1 VLCARVA
8 APTPV
13 GGALR
18 ERPRLVMRRDDRKND
33 HYERSSRKEQHYGGG
48 AHDGPVPACPPLLL
62 LQRNS
67 RRVRWTIAGGRIV
80 QLYPGD
86 PTPRATEKNHDASC
100 RQRTRPH
107 SPSHHGEVTKDRGS
121 WGADLARPSVKGAWF
136 LSRDCPLFRPG
147 ISPVGANL
155 ASVMHCRRSLL
166 PAAGRC
172 GCCHRCCQ
180 SRAVSAARTFDSGPG
195 PSAGRPLPI
204 GLTAA
209 DPFAGGEVSRADSRV
224 R

>member
-1 VLCARVA
+1 
-8 APTPV
+8 
-13 GGALR
+13 
-18 ERPRLVMRRDDRKND
+18 MRRDDHKND
-33 HYERSSRKEQHYGGG
+33 HYERGSRKEQHYGGG
-48 AHDGPVPACPPLLL
+48 AHNDPVPARPPSLF

-121 WGADLARPSVKGAWF
+121 WGADLARPSEKGAWF
-136 LSRDCPLFRPG
+136 LSRDCPLFRPD
-147 ISPVGANL
+147 ISAVVVNL
-155 ASVMHCRRSLL
+155 ASVLRRRRSPL
-166 PAAGRC
+166 PAVGSC
-172 GCCHRCCQ
+172 GSCHRCCQ
-180 SRAVSAARTFDSGPG
+180 PRALLAASSLAHRVLGPHLHSGAG
-195 PSAGRPLPI
+195 PCAPQLSSI

-209 DPFAGGEVSRADSRV
+209 
-224 R
+224 

>member
-1 VLCARVA
+1 MFEAVSARPSLVIASLFVFDSMWGGPVLCVRVAARLA

-18 ERPRLVMRRDDRKND
+18 GRPRLVMRRDDRKND

-100 RQRTRPH
+100 RQRT
-107 SPSHHGEVTKDRGS
+107 
-121 WGADLARPSVKGAWF
+121 
-136 LSRDCPLFRPG
+136 
-147 ISPVGANL
+147 
-155 ASVMHCRRSLL
+155 
-166 PAAGRC
+166 
-172 GCCHRCCQ
+172 
-180 SRAVSAARTFDSGPG
+180 GPT
-195 PSAGRPLPI
+195 PQAT
-204 GLTAA
+204 TAK
-209 DPFAGGEVSRADSRV
+209 
-224 R
+224 

>member
-1 VLCARVA
+1 MLCARVAARLA

-18 ERPRLVMRRDDRKND
+18 GRPRLVMRRDDHKND

-107 SPSHHGEVTKDRGS
+107 STHGPD
-121 WGADLARPSVKGAWF
+121 AL
-136 LSRDCPLFRPG
+136 
-147 ISPVGANL
+147 
-155 ASVMHCRRSLL
+155 
-166 PAAGRC
+166 AGRRR
-172 GCCHRCCQ
+172 GPGRRRGQ
-180 SRAVSAARTFDSGPG
+180 RRGRRLMSTVAARLALWLTSTTRAVCLAWK
-195 PSAGRPLPI
+195 
-204 GLTAA
+204 
-209 DPFAGGEVSRADSRV
+209 FAGGAPGARTLNPRIKSPLLCH
-224 R
+224 